1 VVGSN
6 LVAVGL
12 AGEGRGDTQVV
23 VDIVE
28 DSRGTHQA
36 AAEGNPVDREHSPER
51 DMDKD
56 DKALAFRAELG
67 RALLRTD
74 WQPAVVANPCT
85 DC

>member
-1 VVGSN
+1 MVGSN
-6 LVAVGL
+6 QVAVGL
-12 AGEGRGDTQVV
+12 AGEGSADTRVV
-23 VDIVE
+23 VEDIVE

-67 RALLRTD
+67 RVLLRTG
-74 WQPAVVANPCT
+74 
-85 DC
+85 

>member
-1 VVGSN
+1 MDSN
-6 LVAVGL
+6 QVAVGQ
-12 AGEGRGDTQVV
+12 AEEGSQDTQVV
-23 VDIVE
+23 VEDIVE

-67 RALLRTD
+67 RALLHTD
-74 WQPAVVANPCT
+74 LQSAVAVNPCT
-85 DC
+85 G